1 MTTILKKQKE
11 VLTKAKKQKTYT
23 YEEVLESAVAYFNG
37 DELAGTTWMNKYA

>member
-23 YEEVLESAVAYFNG
+23 YEEVLES
-37 DELAGTTWMNKYA
+37 